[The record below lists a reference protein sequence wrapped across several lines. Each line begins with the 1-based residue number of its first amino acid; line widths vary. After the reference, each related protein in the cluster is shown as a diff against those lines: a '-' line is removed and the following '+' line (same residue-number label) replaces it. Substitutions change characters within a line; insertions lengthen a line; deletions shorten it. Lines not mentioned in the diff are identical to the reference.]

1 MEEECKKEIEVAAV
15 PQMEPIN
22 DFTMGALE

>member
-1 MEEECKKEIEVAAV
+1 MEEECKKEIEEAV